1 MIFTEDRRRRTGPGF
16 ISPLSLFSGGQD
28 GAFFLADPQRL
39 YQSFNGT
46 TAVTATNDPVGFAQN
61 LLSRVIATAAEMP
74 GAAGDYISTPDSA
87 AASITGD
94 LEIIVKV
101 SLDDWTPAAVQMLV
115 SKFASTGNQRSY
127 SLYVETNGTLVLT
140 QSTLGTSASNG
151 VFQSSAAT
159 GITNGA
165 AKWIK
170 ATLDV
175 DNGAS
180 GRTAKFYLS
189 DDGVTYTQL
198 GTDVTVATAA
208 TTFDST
214 AEVMIGSYLAGTSL
228 NLNGTV
234 YRAQIYNGIGG
245 TLALD
250 FNPGDYL
257 GGSSL
262 VSSST
267 GETWTINGDVVVAQP
282 DMAADLPGASGDYLS
297 TPDSVAASIT
307 GDIEIQA
314 KVMLDDWTP
323 SAIQIIVSK
332 YMNTG
337 NQRSYYLAVNTDG
350 TLILNQSTAGT
361 SGSASNFVS
370 TVATGVTNGQSKWIK
385 ATLDVNNGASGRT
398 ANFYLSDDR
407 VTWAQLG
414 TSVTIA
420 GAANTFDSTASV
432 MIGSYLAGTTLLL
445 SGQVYRVDIYNGIG
459 GTLAVSFDA
468 NNYAGG
474 SSFASSLTGETWT
487 LNGNVVIAPPGGHA
501 IQSSSTLRPLYGTR
515 FINMDGVDD
524 ALVANLDNLGTSA
537 TIAYSTS
544 SEVVVLVGQTV
555 SGQTTLPDVDWY
567 SIIYRDAAFSAQ
579 EESNVTRYLASLAGL
594 SSGAQSVYTPTQ
606 FTDTGTTVDRG
617 DYYLTSG
624 YASVDFTTS
633 ATAITVTA
641 YNDIHDTFPTF
652 ASIGIYVDGVY
663 NQSILQ
669 GAEGTVT
676 KSVILPAGSKTVSIV
691 NGPQSRPSPSNPVIG
706 TFIKSVSSSL
716 PMTQT
721 NLTPSN
727 RLLVYGDSIVAG
739 DAASPVQQT
748 CWFQLV
754 RAASYPDSVAQ
765 EAWGYRALYR
775 DCSTSGQRAAFVST
789 IAAYSPVTLWIAI
802 GTNDYAL
809 NLWNAADFGTAYA
822 AMLDDLHA
830 AMPSLV
836 IYCQSP
842 TVRVTETA
850 NGLGSTLGDYR
861 TAISVAA
868 AARPAYCT
876 YIDGSTIITVGE
888 LSDNVHPNTAGHST
902 YGAFVI
908 STLGL

>member
-1 MIFTEDRRRRTGPGF
+1 MYKLHNFSAGMTQT
-16 ISPLSLFSGGQD
+16 SPLSLFNNGQSG
-28 GAFFLADPQRL
+28 AYFLADPQRL
-39 YQSFNGT
+39 YQGFNGT
-46 TAVTATNDPVGFAQN
+46 TAVTATSDPVGFAQN
-61 LLSRVIATAAEMP
+61 LLSRVIAKAADLP

-101 SLDDWTPAAVQMLV
+101 ALDDWTPTAAQVLV
-115 SKFASTGNQRSY
+115 SKYLGTGNQRSY
-127 SLYVETNGTLVLT
+127 LLYIQNTGEIVLT
-140 QSTLGTSASNG
+140 QSRLGTNASADNFIST
-151 VFQSSAAT
+151 VAT

-165 AKWIK
+165 VKWVK

-208 TTFDST
+208 NTFDSN
-214 AEVMIGSYLAGTSL
+214 AEVMIGSYLEGASL

-234 YRAQIYNGIGG
+234 YLAQIYNGIGG

-250 FNPGDYL
+250 FNPEDYL

-267 GETWTINGDVVVAQP
+267 GETWAINGDVVVAQP

-307 GDIEIQA
+307 GDLEIQA
-314 KVMLDDWTP
+314 LVSMEDWTP

-332 YMNTG
+332 YLNTG
-337 NQRSYYLAVNTDG
+337 NQRSYYLAVNTNG
-350 TLILNQSTAGT
+350 TLILNQSTDGT
-361 SGSASNFVS
+361 SGSASNFFS

-398 ANFYLSDDR
+398 ANFYLSDDGL
-407 VTWAQLG
+407 TWTQLG
-414 TSVTIA
+414 TSVTVA
-420 GAANTFDSTASV
+420 TAANTFNSTASV
-432 MIGSYLAGTTLLL
+432 IVGSYLAGTTQMLQ
-445 SGQVYRVDIYNGIG
+445 GKVYLANIYNGIG
-459 GTLAVSFDA
+459 GTLAVSFSP
-468 NNYAGG
+468 NSYTGG
-474 SSFASSLTGETWT
+474 ATFVSTTGETWT
-487 LNGNVVIAPPGGHA
+487 LNGNAVIAVPGGHA
-501 IQSSSTLRPLYGTR
+501 LQSSSTLRPLYGTR

-524 ALVANLDNLGTSA
+524 ALVANLDNLGIAA

-544 SEVVVLVGQTV
+544 SEVVVLVGQTI

-567 SIIYRDAAFSAQ
+567 SVIYRDEAFSAQ
-579 EESNVTRYLASLAGL
+579 EESNVTRYLANLAGL
-594 SSGAQSVYTPTQ
+594 SSGAQSSYTPTQ
-606 FTDTGTTVDRG
+606 FTDTGTTVDMG

-624 YASVDFTTS
+624 YASLDFTTS
-633 ATAITVTA
+633 ATAITVNA
-641 YNDIHDTFPTF
+641 YNNLHDTFPTF
-652 ASIGIYVDGVY
+652 ASVGIYVNGVY

-669 GAEGTVT
+669 GAEGDVSR
-676 KSVILPAGSKTVSIV
+676 SVILPAGSKTVSIV
-691 NGPQSRPSPSNPVIG
+691 NGPQSRPSPSGSILG

-721 NLTPSN
+721 NLAPSN
-727 RLLVYGDSIVAG
+727 RILVYGDSIVAG
-739 DAASPVQQT
+739 DAASPVQQSS
-748 CWFQLV
+748 WFQIV
-754 RAASYPDSVAQ
+754 RAAAYPDSVAQ

-775 DCSTSGQRAAFVST
+775 DCQTSGQRAAFVSI
-789 IAAYSPVTLWIAI
+789 IAAYSPETLWIAI

-809 NLWNAADFGTAYA
+809 NLWTAADFGTAYA
-822 AMLDDLHA
+822 ALLDDLHTA
-830 AMPSLV
+830 LPSMA

-850 NGLGSTLGDYR
+850 NGLGSTLGNYR
-861 TAISVAA
+861 TQISTAA
-868 AARPAYCT
+868 AARPTYCT

-888 LSDNVHPNTAGHST
+888 LSDNVHPNTAGHAT